1 MLKWIHNKKIP
12 KYFLALAGL
21 IIVAFFSLNTYPV
34 GHWFGEQFLTFP
46 GGPEILGVVSAA
58 LIGIC
63 VFIMFF
69 HKEYLKRATYNHSD
83 DTGDTSF
90 KNAFQWFVLFVL
102 GLELCSVAFR
112 WIELNGS
119 KLGWVLLGLGLL
131 GVGMSVV
138 LGKILHAMMNPTP
151 ARVAANLREEA
162 GRTAAQEGI
171 DQLPYLNNEQK
182 RMVAFAN
189 NAPLDNVQD
198 ERAMAREREVKAVEE
213 RRRIAE
219 EEKERN
225 ATMYQKMITPRSKSS
240 SNGHNSKQSSPF

>member
-21 IIVAFFSLNTYPV
+21 VIVVFFALNSYPV
-34 GHWFGEQFLTFP
+34 GYWFGEQFLTFK
-46 GGPEILGVVSAA
+46 GGPELLGIVSAA
-58 LIGIC
+58 FIGIC

-69 HKEYLKRATYNHSD
+69 HKEYLKKATHNHSD
-83 DTGDTSF
+83 DTGDASF
-90 KNAFQWFVLFVL
+90 KNAYQWFVFFVL

-171 DQLPYLNNEQK
+171 DQLPYLDNEQK
-182 RMVAFAN
+182 RMVAGSDN
-189 NAPLDNVQD
+189 SPLDNVQD

-219 EEKERN
+219 QEKEEN
-225 ATMYQKMITPRSKSS
+225 EKMYQKMITPRSTAS
-240 SNGHNSKQSSPF
+240 SNGHSPK